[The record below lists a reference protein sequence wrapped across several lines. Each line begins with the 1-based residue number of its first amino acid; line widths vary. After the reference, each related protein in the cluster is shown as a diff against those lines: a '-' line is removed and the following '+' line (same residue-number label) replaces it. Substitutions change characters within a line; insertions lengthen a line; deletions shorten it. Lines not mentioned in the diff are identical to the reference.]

1 MADAALA
8 RTDRIG
14 PGGTARDHPAVASS
28 RVSGLLA
35 LKSRGQPGRPKIGC
49 ELRELIRRMNK
60 DNPLWGAP
68 RIHGELLKLG
78 FEIAESTVSKYRSN
92 VEDRRRRAGVL
103 SCTIMRMPLWRS
115 ISAWSDVM
123 LAAAPSQLESD
134 QRPIEADSFVRS
146 FVDVAQVKGYYR
158 LSSPNAQ

>member
-78 FEIAESTVSKYRSN
+78 FEIAESTVSKYMVKRRGPPSQSWRTFLHN
-92 VEDRRRRAGVL
+92 HADAIVAIDLCVVRRHARRR
-103 SCTIMRMPLWRS
+103 
-115 ISAWSDVM
+115 
-123 LAAAPSQLESD
+123 
-134 QRPIEADSFVRS
+134 PIATRV
-146 FVDVAQVKGYYR
+146 
-158 LSSPNAQ
+158 